1 MKCCPDCGGTGLL
14 HTEPAVDVV
23 LALCLNADCAW
34 MGPVTRLGEAGVPAK
49 KQVTSVRLTPMSLG
63 RAKMSP
69 EQVEASLTPTPL
81 ELDIAKRDLLRLKE
95 ELNDDHQEAEANI
108 LR

>member
-1 MKCCPDCGGTGLL
+1 
-14 HTEPAVDVV
+14 
-23 LALCLNADCAW
+23 
-34 MGPVTRLGEAGVPAK
+34 
-49 KQVTSVRLTPMSLG
+49 
-63 RAKMSP
+63 MSP